1 MDYLI
6 FVITCVYFYLPVA
19 LANIG
24 ANLGK
29 FIPGFRNIKQPIDL
43 GKKINGVR
51 IVGDHKNIGSFAFG
65 VLFGSFWGIV
75 KTIYADPHM
84 GKYLLLHE
92 SYYKLILLYFFMSF
106 AALSGDLI
114 KSVFK
119 RLLNRP
125 PHTPWIPFDEID
137 HSLASMLIA
146 KILFPIPW
154 SVFIF
159 IVCIFL
165 VLHLITN
172 VVGYLL
178 KIKEVPY

>member
-1 MDYLI
+1 
-6 FVITCVYFYLPVA
+6 
-19 LANIG
+19 
-24 ANLGK
+24 
-29 FIPGFRNIKQPIDL
+29 
-43 GKKINGVR
+43 
-51 IVGDHKNIGSFAFG
+51 
-65 VLFGSFWGIV
+65 
-75 KTIYADPHM
+75 
-84 GKYLLLHE
+84 
-92 SYYKLILLYFFMSF
+92 MSF

-119 RLLNRP
+119 RLFNMP

-159 IVCIFL
+159 IICIFL